1 MKEQIA
7 GIISLLGGIGLVL
20 STLIVIA
27 NEKIDDNLDFLILIL
42 MLITGISII
51 MYVIWTKFGKKEFSE
66 LNKLE
71 YENQL
76 LKKQIEQ
83 KELKKKLGE

>member
-20 STLIVIA
+20 FTLIVIA

>member
-1 MKEQIA
+1 M
-7 GIISLLGGIGLVL
+7 
-20 STLIVIA
+20 LIVIA
-27 NEKIDDNLDFLILIL
+27 KERIDDNLDFLILIL

-66 LNKLE
+66 LDKLE

-76 LKKQIEQ
+76 
-83 KELKKKLGE
+83 